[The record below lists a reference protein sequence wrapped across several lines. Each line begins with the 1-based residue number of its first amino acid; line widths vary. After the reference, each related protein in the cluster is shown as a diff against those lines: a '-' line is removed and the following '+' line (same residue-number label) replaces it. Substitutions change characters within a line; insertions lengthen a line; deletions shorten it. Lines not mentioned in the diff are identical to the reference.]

1 MLILLVSINGVLR
14 MYPSREWDTSFAGRY
29 FGSMNGVLRMYP
41 GRELE
46 LKTGS
51 HVYSFVVVL
60 FIVSLGRG
68 V

>member
-1 MLILLVSINGVLR
+1 

-51 HVYSFVVVL
+51 HAYSFVVVL